1 MRILIVSSLVIVGCA
16 FAQQAQACSP
26 GMPLTLTGTLG
37 TTGADKGE
45 WAGQVQKGS
54 NACVSWLAGKGKM
67 PGGCAT
73 EKKFSASGKLEAN
86 GRTKED
92 KSYNL
97 RVDKIS
103 CS

>member
-1 MRILIVSSLVIVGCA
+1 
-16 FAQQAQACSP
+16 
-26 GMPLTLTGTLG
+26 MPLTLTGTLG

-54 NACVSWLAGKGKM
+54 NACVQWLAGKGKM
-67 PGGCAT
+67 PGACT
-73 EKKFSASGKLEAN
+73 TDKKFSASGRLEAHA
-86 GRTKED
+86 RSKES

-97 RVDKIS
+97 RVDKIT